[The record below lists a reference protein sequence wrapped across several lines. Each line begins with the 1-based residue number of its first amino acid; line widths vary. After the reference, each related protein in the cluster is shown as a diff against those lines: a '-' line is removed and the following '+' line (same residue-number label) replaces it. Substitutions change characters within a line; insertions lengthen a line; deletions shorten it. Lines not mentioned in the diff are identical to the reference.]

1 MAVTDTGGVLT
12 GTTEW
17 AIYAA
22 LKQGGT
28 LLSTDGLDDLA
39 NKIWM
44 SMSNAD
50 CSKMVSVDLSV
61 WINDSTKLVMIG
73 PAGDLGIND
82 SAKLVMIGPAGDLDM
97 PAAATAE
104 GVISVSATSYVTFGL
119 SIELL
124 GVSGERQDVH
134 TYSSA
139 LIALNDAL
147 DDWGNN
153 LISALEH

>member
-1 MAVTDTGGVLT
+1 MAVTDTGGVQK
-12 GTTEW
+12 GTAEW

-22 LKQGGT
+22 LKHGGT

-44 SMSNAD
+44 SMSDTN

-61 WINDSTKLVMIG
+61 WINDSTKLVMVG
-73 PAGDLGIND
+73 LDGDFPAVFMTDD
-82 SAKLVMIGPAGDLDM
+82 DM
-97 PAAATAE
+97 PAEVTAE
-104 GVISVSATSYVTFGL
+104 GVISISPTSHVTFGL

-124 GVSGERQDVH
+124 GVSGKRRDVH

-147 DDWGNN
+147 EDWANN

>member
-1 MAVTDTGGVLT
+1 MAVTNTGGVWT
-12 GTTEW
+12 GTAEW

-44 SMSNAD
+44 SMHDDN

-73 PAGDLGIND
+73 P
-82 SAKLVMIGPAGDLDM
+82 SGDLDM

-104 GVISVSATSYVTFGL
+104 GVISISATSYVTFGL

-124 GVSGERQDVH
+124 GVSGKRQAVH

-147 DDWGNN
+147 EDWANN

>member
-1 MAVTDTGGVLT
+1 MAVTDTGGVQT
-12 GTTEW
+12 GTAEW
-17 AIYAA
+17 VIYAT
-22 LKQGGT
+22 LKRGGT

-44 SMSNAD
+44 SMSDTN
-50 CSKMVSVDLSV
+50 CSKMVSLNLSV

-73 PAGDLGIND
+73 LD
-82 SAKLVMIGPAGDLDM
+82 GDLDM
-97 PAAATAE
+97 PAEATAE
-104 GVISVSATSYVTFGL
+104 GVISISATSYVTFGL

-124 GVSGERQDVH
+124 GVSGKRRDVH

-147 DDWGNN
+147 DDWAHN

>member
-1 MAVTDTGGVLT
+1 MAVTHTGGVQT
-12 GTTEW
+12 GTAEW

-22 LKQGGT
+22 LKHRGT

-39 NKIWM
+39 NEIWM
-44 SMSNAD
+44 SMSDTN
-50 CSKMVSVDLSV
+50 CSKMVSIDLSV

-73 PAGDLGIND
+73 LD
-82 SAKLVMIGPAGDLDM
+82 GDLDM
-97 PAAATAE
+97 PAEATAE
-104 GVISVSATSYVTFGL
+104 GVISISATSYVTFGL

-124 GVSGERQDVH
+124 GVSGKRRDVH

-147 DDWGNN
+147 DDWAHN